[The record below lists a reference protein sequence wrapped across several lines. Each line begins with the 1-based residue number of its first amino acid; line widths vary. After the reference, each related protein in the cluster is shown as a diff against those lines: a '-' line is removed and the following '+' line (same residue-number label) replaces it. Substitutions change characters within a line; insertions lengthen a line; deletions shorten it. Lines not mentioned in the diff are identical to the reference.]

1 MRRRGRTT
9 FLYLPSS
16 KRKLAVHR
24 KPLSPLAEAFAC
36 VKRSGERWWEPE
48 LYRLQGTFL
57 LQLPQPDEARAEE
70 CFQRAIAVA
79 RGQ

>member
-1 MRRRGRTT
+1 
-9 FLYLPSS
+9 
-16 KRKLAVHR
+16 
-24 KPLSPLAEAFAC
+24 LSPLAEAFAC